1 MGKALSK
8 AIKATSFEFKGNGEE
23 RDEILKYIKEIGP
36 QNFIDQYES
45 QGIKDFIEVE
55 LNAEPMPDAKDE
67 ILLWLSDLDDDV
79 VVKIWEKL
87 KQLKE

>member
-1 MGKALSK
+1 
-8 AIKATSFEFKGNGEE
+8 
-23 RDEILKYIKEIGP
+23 
-36 QNFIDQYES
+36 
-45 QGIKDFIEVE
+45 
-55 LNAEPMPDAKDE
+55 MPDAKDE